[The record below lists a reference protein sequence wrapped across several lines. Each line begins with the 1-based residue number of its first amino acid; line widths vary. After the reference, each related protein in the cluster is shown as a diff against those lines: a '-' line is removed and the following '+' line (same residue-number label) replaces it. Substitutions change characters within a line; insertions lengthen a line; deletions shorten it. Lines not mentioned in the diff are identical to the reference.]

1 MAKLN
6 NLFLEYHIHDIFPF
20 MCAHF
25 TLKAKATE
33 IGNKFGIKI
42 SEELSFDFLVR
53 GYLKTESAPIIIFE
67 NGKLVLKNALF
78 SLVPSWSAEFPCKFT
93 TYNAR
98 LERLNPKSGK
108 TEYIYQVPTW
118 KESFNNAQTCLI
130 PMSGAIE
137 SSYFGTEA
145 GHMVKFFNKEES
157 VFYCLGLYNNWT
169 NKTTGEVKETFTL
182 LTDDPYKF
190 FYDSGHDR
198 SVLVIDDSSH
208 EQWLGD
214 NKMSPE
220 QRLQFIR
227 KKRIT
232 LDWNV
237 TKERPLKDGWQKKAP
252 RVEEIKSISIWK
264 G

>member
-1 MAKLN
+1 
-6 NLFLEYHIHDIFPF
+6 

-42 SEELSFDFLVR
+42 SEELVFDFLVR
-53 GYLKTESAPIIIFE
+53 GYIKTELAPIILAE
-67 NGKLVLKNALF
+67 KGKIVLKNAFF
-78 SLVPSWSAEFPCKFT
+78 SLVPSWSNEFPCKFT

-98 LERLNPKSGK
+98 LERPNPKTGK

-145 GHMVKFFNKEES
+145 GHMVKFSSKDQPF
-157 VFYCLGLYNNWT
+157 FYCLGLYNNWV
-169 NKTTGEVKETFTL
+169 NKSTGEVKETFTL

-190 FYDSGHDR
+190 FFDSGHDR
-198 SVLVIDDSSH
+198 SVLVINESSQ
-208 EQWLGD
+208 EQWLD
-214 NKMSPE
+214 DKAMSPE

-227 KKRIT
+227 KKRIN
-232 LDWNV
+232 LDWV
-237 TKERPLKDGWQKKAP
+237 VAKERSLKDGWQKKAP
-252 RVEEIKSISIWK
+252 STEEIKSISVWK
-264 G
+264 E